1 MRYKLF
7 GKSGLRV
14 SELCLGTMT
23 FGPNWGWGADKKEAQ
38 LIFEAFATAG
48 GNFIDT
54 ANRYTDGTA
63 ETYLGEF
70 LASDRDHFVLATK
83 YSLFDRKDDP
93 NFSGNHRKNMVRS
106 LEASLKRLRTGFID
120 IFWLHAWDFMTP
132 VEEIMRGL
140 DDLVRAGKIHYVG
153 ISDTPAWIVSQ
164 ANTMADLRGWTSF
177 TGLQF
182 EYSLVERTAERDL
195 MPMARSFGMAMTPW
209 AILGAGVLSG
219 KYNPGKNTVEKGRAA
234 LWGEVDER
242 RLRIAQIVE
251 EIANEMGCSTP
262 QVAINWV
269 RQQPGAVIPILGARK
284 FSQIEDNLAALD
296 YPLNSDQIARLDQ
309 ASRIDLG
316 FPHDFLASEGVR
328 NLVTG
333 GTYNQIDKPNKS

>member
-23 FGPNWGWGADKKEAQ
+23 FGPNWGWGAEKAEAKN
-38 LIFEAFATAG
+38 IFEAYASAG

-70 LASDRDHFVLATK
+70 IAADRDHFILSTK

-93 NFSGNHRKNMVRS
+93 NFSGNHRKNMIRS
-106 LEASLKRLRTGFID
+106 LEGSLTRLRTDFID

-140 DDLVRAGKIHYVG
+140 DDLVKAGKVLYLG

-164 ANTMADLRGWTSF
+164 ANTLADLRGWTSF

-182 EYSLVERTAERDL
+182 EYSLVERTPERDL
-195 MPMARSFGMAMTPW
+195 MPMARAFEMAMTPW
-209 AILGAGVLSG
+209 GILGAGILSG
-219 KYNPGKNTVEKGRAA
+219 KYNPGKVQEEKGRAS
-234 LWGEVDER
+234 LWGEVNEQ
-242 RLRIAQIVE
+242 RLSIAQIVE
-251 EIANEMGCSTP
+251 EIAREIGCTPP

-269 RQQPGAVIPILGARK
+269 RQQPGTVIPILGSRRA
-284 FSQIEDNLAALD
+284 SQILDNLAALD
-296 YPLNSDQIARLDQ
+296 YPLSTDQLARLDQ
-309 ASRIDLG
+309 ASHIERG
-316 FPHDFLASEGVR
+316 FPHDFLASDGVR

-333 GTYNQIDKPNKS
+333 GTYNQVDLR

>member
-23 FGPNWGWGADKKEAQ
+23 FGPNWGWGAEKAEAKN
-38 LIFEAFATAG
+38 IFEAYASAG

-70 LASDRDHFVLATK
+70 IAADRDHFILSTK

-93 NFSGNHRKNMVRS
+93 NFSGNHRKNMIRS
-106 LEASLKRLRTGFID
+106 LEGSLTRLRTDFID

-140 DDLVRAGKIHYVG
+140 DDLVKAGKVLYLG

-164 ANTMADLRGWTSF
+164 ANTLADLRGWTSF

-182 EYSLVERTAERDL
+182 EYSLVERTPERDL
-195 MPMARSFGMAMTPW
+195 MPMARAFEMAMTPW
-209 AILGAGVLSG
+209 GILGAGILSG
-219 KYNPGKNTVEKGRAA
+219 KYNPGKVQEEKGRAS
-234 LWGEVDER
+234 LWGEVNEP
-242 RLRIAQIVE
+242 RLSIALIVE
-251 EIANEMGCSTP
+251 EISREIGCTPP

-269 RQQPGAVIPILGARK
+269 RQQPGTVIPILGSRRA
-284 FSQIEDNLAALD
+284 SQILDNLAALD
-296 YPLNSDQIARLDQ
+296 YPLSTDQLARLDQ
-309 ASRIDLG
+309 ASHIERG
-316 FPHDFLASEGVR
+316 FPHDFLASDGVR

-333 GTYNQIDKPNKS
+333 GTYNQVDLR

>member
-23 FGPNWGWGADKKEAQ
+23 FGPNWGWGAEKAEAKN
-38 LIFEAFATAG
+38 IFEAYASAG

-70 LASDRDHFVLATK
+70 IAADRDHFILSTK

-93 NFSGNHRKNMVRS
+93 NFSGNHRKNMIRS
-106 LEASLKRLRTGFID
+106 LEGSLTRLRTDFID

-140 DDLVRAGKIHYVG
+140 DDLVKAGKVLYLG

-164 ANTMADLRGWTSF
+164 ANTLADLRGWTSF

-182 EYSLVERTAERDL
+182 EYSLVERTPERDL
-195 MPMARSFGMAMTPW
+195 MPMARAFEMAMTPW
-209 AILGAGVLSG
+209 GILGAGILSG
-219 KYNPGKNTVEKGRAA
+219 KYNPEKVQEEKGRAS
-234 LWGEVDER
+234 LWGEINEQ
-242 RLRIAQIVE
+242 RLSIALIVE
-251 EIANEMGCSTP
+251 EISREIGCTPP

-269 RQQPGAVIPILGARK
+269 RQQPGTVIPILGARRA
-284 FSQIEDNLAALD
+284 SQILDNLAALD
-296 YPLNSDQIARLDQ
+296 YAISPDQLTRLDQ
-309 ASRIDLG
+309 ASHIDRG
-316 FPHDFLASEGVR
+316 FPHDFLASDGVR

-333 GTYNQIDKPNKS
+333 GTYHQIDLR

>member
-23 FGPNWGWGADKKEAQ
+23 FGPNWGWGAEKAEAHQ
-38 LIFEAFATAG
+38 VFDAYANAG

-63 ETYLGEF
+63 ESYLGEF
-70 LASDRDHFVLATK
+70 LATDRDHFILATK
-83 YSLFDRKDDP
+83 YSLYDRKDDP
-93 NFSGNHRKNMVRS
+93 NFSGNHRKNMIRS
-106 LEASLKRLRTGFID
+106 LEGSLKRLQTEFID

-140 DDLVRAGKIHYVG
+140 DDLVKAGKVLYLG
-153 ISDTPAWIVSQ
+153 ISDTPAWVVSQ
-164 ANTMADLRGWTSF
+164 ANTLTDLRGWTAF

-182 EYSLVERTAERDL
+182 EYSLVERTPERDL
-195 MPMARSFGMAMTPW
+195 MPMAHAFGMAMTPW
-209 AILGAGVLSG
+209 GILGAGVLSG
-219 KYNPGKNTVEKGRAA
+219 KYNPGKVQEEKGRAS
-234 LWGEVDER
+234 LWGEVNER
-242 RLRIAQIVE
+242 RLSIALIVE
-251 EIANEMGCSTP
+251 EISKEIGCTP
-262 QVAINWV
+262 AQVAINWV
-269 RQQPGAVIPILGARK
+269 RQQPGTVIPILGARRA
-284 FSQIEDNLAALD
+284 SQILDNLAALD
-296 YPLNSDQIARLDQ
+296 HPLSPDQMARLDQ
-309 ASRIDLG
+309 ASHIDRG

-333 GTYNQIDKPNKS
+333 GTYNQIDPH